1 MITNMHTTKWTP
13 VDLVGCT
20 RRAYGRQIFFES
32 DGGTLRSTLKVDEV
46 GSGQLYLRLE
56 VDGRMLV
63 QVFVNGQQVFEDL
76 VAHGE
81 VDQFV
86 DLKLSPKTSIA
97 EVEVHLIPATFGTV
111 KIAQDLRHLPV
122 ATPIKR
128 EPASVA

>member
-1 MITNMHTTKWTP
+1 MRCP
-13 VDLVGCT
+13 
-20 RRAYGRQIFFES
+20 
-32 DGGTLRSTLKVDEV
+32 LRSTLKVDEV

-63 QVFVNGQQVFEDL
+63 QVFANGQQVFEDL

-86 DLKLSPKTSIA
+86 DLNLSPKTSIA
-97 EVEVHLIPATFGTV
+97 EVEVHLIHATFGTV